1 MNYSSKEGVTVYIMD
16 PYAVIMKPHVTEK
29 SMNLIDQNNEL
40 AFVVMRKSTK
50 KDVRRAFEE
59 LFAVKVERVNTQVT
73 PRGQKIAYI
82 KLAKEHSAEDI
93 AVKLGVF

>member
-1 MNYSSKEGVTVYIMD
+1 MD
-16 PYAVIMKPHVTEK
+16 PYAVIVKPHVTEK

-50 KDVRRAFEE
+50 KDIRRAFEE

-73 PRGQKIAYI
+73 PKGHKLAYI